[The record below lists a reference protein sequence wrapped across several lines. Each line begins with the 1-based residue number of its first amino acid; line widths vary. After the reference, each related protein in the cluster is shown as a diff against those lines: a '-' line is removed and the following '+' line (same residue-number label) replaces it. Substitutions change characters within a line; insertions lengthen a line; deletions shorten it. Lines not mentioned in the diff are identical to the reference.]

1 MSLRD
6 PSVKNVVLLAICQAL
21 AMTGMTMNMSVTAL
35 AGHELAP
42 DPSLATL
49 PLALQF
55 TATMLTTMPASLYM
69 RHVGRR
75 LGFATGV
82 LIGVTGAVLGVTA
95 IFAEGFVLFCA
106 ASMLIGSFQGFA
118 VLYRYAA
125 ADTAS
130 DSFRPRAISLVLAG
144 GVVSALLGP
153 TLAKYSFELFA
164 PILFA
169 GTFVAIAIVQGLSL
183 FFLAFVE
190 IPRPSA
196 EERSTSGRPLIEI
209 VRQPVFLVA
218 VFGAMIGY
226 GSMTFVMV
234 ATPLAMVDCGFA
246 VPDTFIVVQWHA
258 VGMFAPSFFTG
269 SLIQRFG
276 VIRIMLTGV
285 VAYLLCA
292 VINLSGVTFLQFF
305 SALVL
310 LGIGWNFLFIGGTTL
325 LTESYRKEERAKVQG
340 LGDFLVFSMST
351 LAAFSSGAINHA
363 FGWEA
368 INYGLLPLSAAVGF
382 ALLWYGKTRNTAAP
396 A

>member
-1 MSLRD
+1 MSSRD

-21 AMTGMTMNMSVTAL
+21 SMTGMTMNMSVTAL
-35 AGHELAP
+35 AGHELTP
-42 DPSLATL
+42 DPALATL

-69 RHVGRR
+69 RYVGRR
-75 LGFATGV
+75 LGFMTGV

-95 IFAEGFVLFCA
+95 IFSHAFLLFCVG
-106 ASMLIGSFQGFA
+106 SMLIGSFQGFA
-118 VLYRYAA
+118 ILYRYAA

-169 GTFVAIAIVQGLSL
+169 GTFVAIAVVQAISL
-183 FFLAFVE
+183 IFLAFVE
-190 IPRPSA
+190 IPTPTA
-196 EERSTSGRPLIEI
+196 AERSNSGRPLLQI

-218 VFGAMIGY
+218 VFGSMIGY

-234 ATPLAMVDCGFA
+234 ATPLAMVDCGFEI
-246 VPDTFIVVQWHA
+246 PTTFLVVQWHA

-285 VAYLLCA
+285 AAYLACA
-292 VINLSGVTFLQFF
+292 AINLSGVSFLQFF

-325 LTESYRKEERAKVQG
+325 LTESYRPEERAKVQG

-351 LAAFSSGAINHA
+351 LAAFSSGAINNA
-363 FGWEA
+363 FGWQA
-368 INYGLLPLSAAVGF
+368 VNLGLLPLAAAVGVT
-382 ALLWYGKTRNTAAP
+382 LLWYGGQRRAA
-396 A
+396 AA

>member
-35 AGHELAP
+35 AGLELAP

-55 TATMLTTMPASLYM
+55 TATMLTTMPASLFM

-95 IFAEGFVLFCA
+95 IFAEGFVLFCL

-118 VLYRYAA
+118 LLYRYAA

-169 GTFVAIAIVQGLSL
+169 GTFVAIAVVQGLSL

-196 EERSTSGRPLIEI
+196 EERSNSGRPLIEI

-246 VPDTFIVVQWHA
+246 VPDTFVVVQWHA

-285 VAYLLCA
+285 AAYLLCA
-292 VINLSGVTFLQFF
+292 VINLSGVAFLQFF

-351 LAAFSSGAINHA
+351 LAAFSSGAVNHA

-368 INYGLLPLSAAVGF
+368 INYGLLPLSAAVGL
-382 ALLWYGKTRNTAAP
+382 ALLWYARRNTMAP

>member
-95 IFAEGFVLFCA
+95 IFAEGFVLFCV

-196 EERSTSGRPLIEI
+196 EERSTSGRPLLEI

-292 VINLSGVTFLQFF
+292 AINLSGVTFLQFF

-368 INYGLLPLSAAVGF
+368 INYGLLPLSAAVGI
-382 ALLWYGKTRNTAAP
+382 ALLWYGKRKTAAP